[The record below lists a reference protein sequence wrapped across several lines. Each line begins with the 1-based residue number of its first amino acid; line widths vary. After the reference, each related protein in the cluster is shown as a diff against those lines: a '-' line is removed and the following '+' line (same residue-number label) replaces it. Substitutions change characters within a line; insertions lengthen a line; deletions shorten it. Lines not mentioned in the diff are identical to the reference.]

1 MAPETKTPTTPPSL
15 KRVREPPRKGEADG
29 EEDEDNLY
37 LFPGVDPRDLY
48 PDRSRMGLGGLWR
61 RFQEIVLYSDS
72 TPVEFISG
80 SFATLWGLWVGNPF
94 QDLYVEF
101 PIMYSG
107 AKSIAP
113 EWLWGSW
120 ALTVGLCQLLGLL
133 FRKVNARRQ
142 GAFLGVILWSLASFA
157 AFKSA
162 TGTTAPVFYP
172 LLTLISFWSFASSA
186 KVWGAP
192 TTGDHGVSHA

>member
-1 MAPETKTPTTPPSL
+1 MAPKAKTPTTPPSRE
-15 KRVREPPRKGEADG
+15 RVGEPPRNEGET
-29 EEDEDNLY
+29 EEDDNLY

-48 PDRSRMGLGGLWR
+48 PDPPRMSLRGLRERLR
-61 RFQEIVLYSDS
+61 EIVLYSDS

-94 QDLYVEF
+94 TDLYVEF
-101 PIMYSG
+101 PVMYAG

-120 ALTVGLCQLLGLL
+120 ALTVGLCQILGLL
-133 FRKVNARRQ
+133 FRKPDARRQ
-142 GAFLGVILWSLASFA
+142 GAFLGVILWNLASFA
-157 AFKSA
+157 AYKSA
-162 TGTTAPVFYP
+162 VGTTAPVFYP
-172 LLTLISFWSFASSA
+172 LLTGISFWSFASSA

-192 TTGDHGVSHA
+192 KIGDHGVSHA